1 MGELTLLVPMAGL
14 IDADAEIERLTK
26 KIDKTRIDR
35 DKIAKKLSNENFVK
49 NAPPDVVAL
58 DRGRIEEFDRQI
70 TSLETQLARVR
81 SLKGGGQ

>member
-1 MGELTLLVPMAGL
+1 MAGL

-26 KIDKTRIDR
+26 KIEKTRIDR

-58 DRGRIEEFDRQI
+58 DRDRIEEFER
-70 TSLETQLARVR
+70 TLASLETQLARVR
-81 SLKGGGQ
+81 SLKGGQ